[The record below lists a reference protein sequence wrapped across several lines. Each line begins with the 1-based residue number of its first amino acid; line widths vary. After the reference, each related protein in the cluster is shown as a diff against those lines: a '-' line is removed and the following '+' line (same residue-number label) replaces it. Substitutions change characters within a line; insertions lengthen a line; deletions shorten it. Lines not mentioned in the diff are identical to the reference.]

1 MAGDGEANKSKHGAP
16 ITSRPT
22 RFSGK
27 QKVRHST
34 CRLTQIRKHYIRK
47 KTQNRDAE
55 IASRRAA
62 AGVVRAISA
71 VLGKHVDVYLRA
83 LRQASPMSLLLDF
96 FPKKDITV
104 KSIII
109 SILSKQTQ
117 KVFAWLILK
126 DRLSTRELPRRNV
139 LCSQSTEESLF
150 HLLIGC
156 PFASACCNWLGLQ
169 ILQQWDLSQCLES
182 FRRQLHVPFFMEVII
197 RMSRAIWQARN
208 GLIFSN
214 KPPSFHEAK
223 RTF

>member
-27 QKVRHST
+27 QKVRHGT

-126 DRLSTRELPRRNV
+126 DRLSTRNFEEECSLLSVNRRITISSIDRLP
-139 LCSQSTEESLF
+139 LCISL
-150 HLLIGC
+150 LQL
-156 PFASACCNWLGLQ
+156 ARLTDTSAMGSLPVPGKLQ
-169 ILQQWDLSQCLES
+169 KATARSILYGSHHPDE
-182 FRRQLHVPFFMEVII
+182 
-197 RMSRAIWQARN
+197 
-208 GLIFSN
+208 
-214 KPPSFHEAK
+214 
-223 RTF
+223 